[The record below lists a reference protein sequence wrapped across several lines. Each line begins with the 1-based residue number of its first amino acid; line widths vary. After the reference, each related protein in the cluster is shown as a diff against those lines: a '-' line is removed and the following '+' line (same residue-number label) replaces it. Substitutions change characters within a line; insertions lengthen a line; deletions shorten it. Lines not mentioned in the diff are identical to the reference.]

1 MDHVKK
7 EEQKRE
13 NFKLITA
20 AEFQDNQ
27 HELMRISQNTSFK
40 EEINNLKQEKHV
52 KPSSSI
58 APLWPFINSVRLLCV
73 GGRLKT
79 ANISPNFKHISI
91 SKHHPTAKLLL
102 TDIHSNYNHCGKE
115 CILCILQQNYWIL
128 ASRGLIWKIL
138 SDCFF
143 CKRQNAKPVL
153 PPNGEFV

>member
-1 MDHVKK
+1 MKK

-58 APLWPFINSVRLLCV
+58 APL
-73 GGRLKT
+73 
-79 ANISPNFKHISI
+79 
-91 SKHHPTAKLLL
+91 
-102 TDIHSNYNHCGKE
+102 
-115 CILCILQQNYWIL
+115 
-128 ASRGLIWKIL
+128 
-138 SDCFF
+138 
-143 CKRQNAKPVL
+143 
-153 PPNGEFV
+153 